1 MSARRGVFWPLLL
14 IALGLIF
21 LLQNFGFISGV
32 SWLAVA
38 SLWPLLLVL
47 IGLDIAFARRWP
59 LPTLAVEVAVI
70 AAGLALAAYSPNLS
84 PGVFVFGEGDGGGR
98 PTSPCRAATRRS

>member
-21 LLQNFGFISGV
+21 LLQNFGYISGV
-32 SWLAVA
+32 SWRAVA

-47 IGLDIAFARRWP
+47 IGLDIAFAR
-59 LPTLAVEVAVI
+59 L
-70 AAGLALAAYSPNLS
+70 
-84 PGVFVFGEGDGGGR
+84 
-98 PTSPCRAATRRS
+98 RAAPRGANCAPR